1 MKTPLKRPVALAP
14 PPPSRRSATSLSSDQ
29 IYERILAAITEHRLP
44 PGMQLVED
52 RLAKIFDVSR
62 TKIREATGRLVHDRI
77 AINIPNRG
85 AFIASPTADEAREV
99 FAARRLIEP
108 ELMRL
113 AVRNATARQITSL
126 RAHVRKETAARNSS
140 KPHAIITLSGEFHL
154 LVAEIA
160 GNGFLLRTLR
170 ELESLTSLIIRL
182 YDTAGGPELPLRRPR
197 RAGGRDRSPQRRAR
211 RRLDAAPPRAHREL
225 AGPVAADRQRLPA
238 RRRLHL
244 SHLPESCMR
253 LLLANSNTSDFVT
266 SRVAAAARAAASP
279 GTEIVAVTGRFGA
292 RVIGTRTELAV
303 AEHATVE
310 LLAEHAAGCD
320 AAIIA
325 VSYDVAL
332 PAAREMLAIPVVGI
346 TEAALLTACML
357 GGRIGVVL
365 FGARVLPLYQE
376 LIARYGLADRVAGWR
391 VVDSAAPYADG
402 DQSEADALTVAAAN
416 DLVAARPGRGGGA
429 VAAR

>member
-1 MKTPLKRPVALAP
+1 
-14 PPPSRRSATSLSSDQ
+14 
-29 IYERILAAITEHRLP
+29 
-44 PGMQLVED
+44 
-52 RLAKIFDVSR
+52 
-62 TKIREATGRLVHDRI
+62 
-77 AINIPNRG
+77 
-85 AFIASPTADEAREV
+85 
-99 FAARRLIEP
+99 
-108 ELMRL
+108 
-113 AVRNATARQITSL
+113 
-126 RAHVRKETAARNSS
+126 
-140 KPHAIITLSGEFHL
+140 
-154 LVAEIA
+154 
-160 GNGFLLRTLR
+160 
-170 ELESLTSLIIRL
+170 
-182 YDTAGGPELPLRRPR
+182 
-197 RAGGRDRSPQRRAR
+197 
-211 RRLDAAPPRAHREL
+211 
-225 AGPVAADRQRLPA
+225 
-238 RRRLHL
+238 
-244 SHLPESCMR
+244 MR

-365 FGARVLPLYQE
+365 FGARVLPIYQE
-376 LIARYGLADRVAGWR
+376 LIARYGLADRVVGWR

-416 DLVAARPGRGGGA
+416 DLVQRDQAEVVVLSGAVMAGVPPRLQARVPVPLLDGVTCAVLQAQLLVALDAVKPRTGSLAALPARELVGVSEALAARFRPA
-429 VAAR
+429 P

>member
-1 MKTPLKRPVALAP
+1 
-14 PPPSRRSATSLSSDQ
+14 
-29 IYERILAAITEHRLP
+29 
-44 PGMQLVED
+44 
-52 RLAKIFDVSR
+52 
-62 TKIREATGRLVHDRI
+62 
-77 AINIPNRG
+77 
-85 AFIASPTADEAREV
+85 
-99 FAARRLIEP
+99 
-108 ELMRL
+108 
-113 AVRNATARQITSL
+113 
-126 RAHVRKETAARNSS
+126 
-140 KPHAIITLSGEFHL
+140 
-154 LVAEIA
+154 
-160 GNGFLLRTLR
+160 
-170 ELESLTSLIIRL
+170 
-182 YDTAGGPELPLRRPR
+182 
-197 RAGGRDRSPQRRAR
+197 
-211 RRLDAAPPRAHREL
+211 
-225 AGPVAADRQRLPA
+225 
-238 RRRLHL
+238 
-244 SHLPESCMR
+244 MR

-365 FGARVLPLYQE
+365 FGARVLPIYQE
-376 LIARYGLADRVAGWR
+376 LIARYGLADRVVGWR

-416 DLVAARPGRGGGA
+416 DLVQRDQAEVVVSGAVMAGVPPRLQARVPVPLLEGVTCAVLQAQLLVTLDAVKPRTGSLAALPARELVGVSEALAARFRPA
-429 VAAR
+429 P